1 MFFLAGLSCS
11 NTYHGI
17 VHLRENLKYNLKIVY
32 LMMEKGGDDEP
43 GGEDEHWDEVV
54 EDQVV
59 EGVHLE
65 KRRK

>member
-1 MFFLAGLSCS
+1 MCFWLHVEKK
-11 NTYHGI
+11 N
-17 VHLRENLKYNLKIVY
+17 Y
-32 LMMEKGGDDEP
+32 LMMEKSGDDEP

-59 EGVHLE
+59 KGVHLE

>member
-1 MFFLAGLSCS
+1 
-11 NTYHGI
+11 
-17 VHLRENLKYNLKIVY
+17 
-32 LMMEKGGDDEP
+32 MMKKSGDDEP

-65 KRRK
+65 KRRKLEKLYRTLVC